1 MVQSLRHGDLKRY
14 GVCENCLF
22 DHPLQNS
29 ELLSKYTFMTFNIL
43 AFFYVFLSPEKKD
56 QN

>member
-22 DHPLQNS
+22 DHTLQNS